1 MADRM
6 GQVELA
12 IQSLEQAYGPWRE
25 DASLGLKCRSR
36 DEGLREL
43 QVAVNLEPS
52 LDQERR
58 FLDAQFGRDAR
69 QGPTPFSVR

>member
-1 MADRM
+1 MARAC
-6 GQVELA
+6 LA
-12 IQSLEQAYGPWRE
+12 RTQG
-25 DASLGLKCRSR
+25 RSR